1 MATGRV
7 VFMLPGPLDSLSGGY
22 AYDRRIVAGLRA
34 LGWAVDWLVLPASFP
49 WPDAA
54 DLDQAAA
61 QVAAL
66 PDDTL
71 IIADGLAFGAMPAI
85 AQHHARR
92 LRWVALVHHPLA
104 LETGLDAA
112 RRDQLL
118 ESEQQA
124 LATALGV
131 IVTSAATARG
141 LAAFGVPAGRVHV
154 VMPGTDAAALAAGS
168 GGHALT
174 LLCVATLT
182 PRKGHAVLI
191 EALAGLQDRPWTLHC
206 VGSTSRD
213 AATTQALR
221 ASIAARGLGARV
233 QLHGEVAAAALE
245 RLYAQA
251 DAFVLPSYFEGY
263 GMALAEA
270 LAHGLPVVSTT
281 AGASPDTVP
290 AGAGVLLPAGDAAA
304 LRQALARLMDD
315 APWRATLA
323 AGARAA
329 RTQLPTWPQ
338 AVSQFAAALA
348 AVDSRLQEPPGRPV
362 GSSAPQG
369 GELPRGGPSSNQKA
383 SS

>member
-54 DLDQAAA
+54 DLDQAAS

-71 IIADGLAFGAMPAI
+71 VIADGLAFGAMPAI
-85 AQHHARR
+85 AQHHAGR

-112 RRDQLL
+112 EHDRLL
-118 ESEQQA
+118 ESERQA
-124 LATALGV
+124 LAAAREV

-154 VMPGTDAAALAAGS
+154 VAPGTDAAALAEGS

-191 EALAGLQDRPWTLHC
+191 EALADLQDRPWTLHC

-221 ASIAARGLGARV
+221 ASIAARGLGGRV
-233 QLHGEVAAAALE
+233 HLHGEVAAALE

-281 AGASPDTVP
+281 AGAIPDTVP
-290 AGAGVLLPAGDAAA
+290 AGAGVLLPPGDAAA

-315 APWRATLA
+315 AAWRATLA

-348 AVDSRLQEPPGRPV
+348 AVEPRLQESPGRPV

-369 GELPRGGPSSNQKA
+369 GELPRGGPSSTQKA